1 MPGQDGFKLASFATL
16 ASLAN
21 TYSVARTCIER
32 RKYEIAG
39 LDWDIVPTKE
49 ASKAYQGSH
58 AKMEDFGKRRA
69 EALKFIRQPDPNY
82 FSFQSFM
89 KAAME
94 EIFVFDALSLLLK
107 PKRGRG
113 LGKGILGSDLDCLN
127 LVDGPTVRPLLGLH
141 GEMPRPPAPAYSQF
155 LYGVP
160 RSDFMSM
167 VDERDIAEAGLEG
180 YRLGQF
186 TADQLMYLPIAPRA
200 FTPYGFSAVEM
211 ALIVI
216 MTGLRKQAFQL
227 QYYDEGTVPSVYIS
241 PGDPNIT
248 PNQIREL
255 QDSLNA
261 VANDQA
267 WHHKVIVL
275 PPDSKVLP
283 QRAQE
288 LADQFD
294 EIIMGQV
301 AMVFDVDPM
310 SLGIIPQVST
320 AVSPFAA
327 KEMAQA
333 SRTVHDRTSTKP
345 LLKFWCD
352 IFNTVL
358 HKTCG
363 QDDMRFTF
371 AGMDEA
377 QDQAAM
383 TDLLVKQV
391 QSGLISID
399 EAREELQRTAWGLD
413 ETSGPL
419 VFTQMGPV
427 PLNQV
432 IEMMRQMQPMQTG
445 QNAAAN
451 SGNAV
456 TASHQPR
463 AVHHPPS
470 SRPVGTHN
478 PRAGLPPGA
487 GLRTGLPAGSG
498 AASDTPAHS
507 AARGHQ
513 AAGKAPAKAVRA
525 ELDAL
530 ARHLRKGRDIAT
542 WIPEHLTG
550 LVMATVAED
559 LTKGIGIDDAVRG
572 GVTVALGKDA
582 YEWADDVL
590 KASSPQWPGWQ
601 RQQQVQQSYQQ
612 QVQAAFTQASAQAKT
627 LIAQWLSGALAV
639 TAAALAGMILAI
651 FAKLLLAVLGALW
664 REAWHMGRNAA
675 HAVLAG
681 ADVDWAG
688 WEPGSP
694 ESADDVDGLAEWAA
708 SHGRQGIEWIT
719 ATGEDDLADY
729 LDREARS
736 GASADVIADGI
747 PGVLGADN
755 RADMIAE
762 AEMERAEGA
771 ASEQVFRKAG
781 VAYKA
786 WFIADASA
794 CSRVQG
800 ERSAGS
806 HPVRPAVQ

>member
-1 MPGQDGFKLASFATL
+1 MPPPGGALPEARLFQGLVGYNLPTEPGNDGYKLASFSTLRTL
-16 ASLAN
+16 ADI
-21 TYSVARTCIER
+21 YSVARTCIQR
-32 RKYEIAG
+32 RKDEVAG

-49 ASKAYQGSH
+49 ASKAYQGDH
-58 AKMEDFGKRRA
+58 AAMRDFGERRA
-69 EALKFIRQPDPNY
+69 EAIKFLRQPDPDF
-82 FSFQSFM
+82 FSFGGFL
-89 KAAME
+89 KAALE
-94 EIFVFDALSLLLK
+94 QVFVFDALSIMIK

-113 LGKGILGSDLDCLN
+113 MRKGVLGSDLDCLN
-127 LVDGPTVRPLLGLH
+127 LIDGETLRPLYGLH
-141 GEMPRPPAPAYSQF
+141 GEVPRPPAPYLQQYLF
-155 LYGVP
+155 GVP
-160 RSDFMSM
+160 RSDFPTLLSGK
-167 VDERDIAEAGLEG
+167 DIEDSGLSGYEASA
-180 YRLGQF
+180 F
-186 TADQLMYLPIAPRA
+186 SADQMLYLPINPRRH
-200 FTPYGFSAVEM
+200 TPYGFSCTEQ

-216 MTGLRKQAFQL
+216 MTGLQKQAYQL
-227 QYYDEGTVPSVYIS
+227 DYYREGTVPAVYIS

-255 QDSLNA
+255 QDALNA
-261 VANDQA
+261 YAGDLA
-267 WHHKVIVL
+267 WHHKIIVL
-275 PPDSKVLP
+275 PPGSKTMP
-283 QRAQE
+283 QRDAQ

-294 EIIMGQV
+294 EIIMGEV
-301 AMVFDVDPM
+301 AMVYDVDPM

-345 LLKFWCD
+345 LLKFLCD
-352 IFNTVL
+352 IFNAVL
-358 HKTCG
+358 HRVCG

-432 IEMMRQMQPMQTG
+432 IDMMRQMQPMQTG

-478 PRAGLPPGA
+478 PRAGLPPARGCA
-487 GLRTGLPAGSG
+487 PACPAGSG

-572 GVTVALGKDA
+572 GVTVALGREA
-582 YEWADDVL
+582 YEWADDVV
-590 KASSPQWPGWQ
+590 KASQQQWPGWQ
-601 RQQQVQQSYQQ
+601 KDQQVQQPTS
-612 QVQAAFTQASAQAKT
+612 
-627 LIAQWLSGALAV
+627 SGS
-639 TAAALAGMILAI
+639 G
-651 FAKLLLAVLGALW
+651 
-664 REAWHMGRNAA
+664 
-675 HAVLAG
+675 
-681 ADVDWAG
+681 
-688 WEPGSP
+688 P
-694 ESADDVDGLAEWAA
+694 
-708 SHGRQGIEWIT
+708 
-719 ATGEDDLADY
+719 
-729 LDREARS
+729 RS
-736 GASADVIADGI
+736 
-747 PGVLGADN
+747 
-755 RADMIAE
+755 R
-762 AEMERAEGA
+762 R
-771 ASEQVFRKAG
+771 RR
-781 VAYKA
+781 
-786 WFIADASA
+786 
-794 CSRVQG
+794 SR
-800 ERSAGS
+800 R
-806 HPVRPAVQ
+806 RR